1 MSHKSYKNEVLC
13 CCLDIWRSCHLLLF
27 LLTGSR
33 REISSPTSP
42 IRGSDGCSDLIYEC
56 LYMNASHLVPLGGG
70 GLKIACFLL
79 TLQSQQ
85 GADSLLLVF
94 LEISNLHIFSPY
106 FRVGPALH
114 RGWWNIGRGSSSMP
128 IGVCVGSQPQEEVR
142 CSEYWGWLLGQ
153 LGGYAAPGVG
163 GA

>member
-1 MSHKSYKNEVLC
+1 MKSYVAVL
-13 CCLDIWRSCHLLLF
+13 IFEGAVTSF
-27 LLTGSR
+27 
-33 REISSPTSP
+33 SSYWLAPGEKYLP
-42 IRGSDGCSDLIYEC
+42 QPAPLGVQMVAQI
-56 LYMNASHLVPLGGG
+56 LYMNASAPHLVPLGGG

-114 RGWWNIGRGSSSMP
+114 RGWWDIGRGSSSMP

-142 CSEYWGWLLGQ
+142 YSEYWGWLLGQ
-153 LGGYAAPGVG
+153 LGRYAAPGVG